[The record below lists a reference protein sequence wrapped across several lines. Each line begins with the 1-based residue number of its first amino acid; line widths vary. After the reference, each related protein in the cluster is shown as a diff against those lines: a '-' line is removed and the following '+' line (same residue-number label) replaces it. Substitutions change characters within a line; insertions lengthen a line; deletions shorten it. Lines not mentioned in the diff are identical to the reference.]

1 MREFRASCSPS
12 WQTLLLW
19 ARALQASGRSLP
31 FSRLKGNVRW
41 LWILSAIVAVA
52 SSRNPAAHPFPVLVA
67 CYPLGL
73 LVLLISHT
81 DEKAANAA
89 STGAFMP
96 RPVTLQI
103 VLLIAAICVI
113 GLVPLLTTADF
124 LTPLAEKGFS
134 LLLLFLLEVT
144 LAIVF
149 LVYPTMIAVIEA
161 AFSLFGS
168 RDAPALATLPSAAD
182 LLEDNV
188 GITST
193 LSALPPWVLTAL
205 RIGAIVLLIAVAA
218 GIVLLVSR
226 IVRPRRHEP
235 VRAEVRRRATRGDSL
250 LGRGLSQ
257 LKEMLD
263 LARRVGVGQQLLAAI
278 SIQNIYANLSRM
290 ADQRG
295 YTRKKY
301 QSPDNYVED
310 LVGAFGGHQEM
321 LQRITDAYMRVHY
334 GEHEID
340 REELKQM
347 QAGYRTIRDDVVESR
362 QPSSLRP

>member
-1 MREFRASCSPS
+1 M
-12 WQTLLLW
+12 
-19 ARALQASGRSLP
+19 
-31 FSRLKGNVRW
+31 
-41 LWILSAIVAVA
+41 
-52 SSRNPAAHPFPVLVA
+52 
-67 CYPLGL
+67 
-73 LVLLISHT
+73 
-81 DEKAANAA
+81 
-89 STGAFMP
+89 
-96 RPVTLQI
+96 
-103 VLLIAAICVI
+103 
-113 GLVPLLTTADF
+113 
-124 LTPLAEKGFS
+124 
-134 LLLLFLLEVT
+134 
-144 LAIVF
+144 
-149 LVYPTMIAVIEA
+149 
-161 AFSLFGS
+161 
-168 RDAPALATLPSAAD
+168 
-182 LLEDNV
+182 

-205 RIGAIVLLIAVAA
+205 RIGAIVLLIAVAT
-218 GIVLLVSR
+218 GIVLLMSR

-301 QSPDNYVED
+301 QAPDNYVED

-347 QAGYRTIRDDVVESR
+347 QAGYRAIRDDV
-362 QPSSLRP
+362 